1 MGDFMKARVQRF
13 SRFAALALFTIVA
26 VGGQGLHM
34 LPGCSH
40 GCGPAPASD
49 PHGHCCESHSHNN
62 QQDHQGGPIVG
73 AEADECAICKWLTQA
88 KLPVSAAPEV
98 AISAPPADR
107 CLPSIEAHFCFTFGT
122 ALPRGPPA

>member
-1 MGDFMKARVQRF
+1 MKARVQRL

-40 GCGPAPASD
+40 GCGSASASS
-49 PHGHCCESHSHNN
+49 PHGQCCESHGHNHD
-62 QQDHQGGPIVG
+62 QDHQGGPIVV

-88 KLPVSAAPEV
+88 KLPIFGASEV
-98 AISAPPADR
+98 AISAPPADH
-107 CLPSIEAHFCFTFGT
+107 CLPSIEAHFCFKFGT
-122 ALPRGPPA
+122 PLPRGPPA